1 VRNSAEVVIIGGG
14 VNGVA
19 IAYELA
25 KRGCADV
32 VVIERDY
39 LGSGATGRCG
49 AGVRQQWGTE
59 MNLRMSIASVKKFE
73 TMNEDLAYAGDIE
86 FKQGGYLLLAYTDA
100 GWDQFKKN
108 VSLQQSFG
116 LAVRSCTPAEAKQ
129 IVPHLNTEGLL
140 GATFNQTDGHC
151 NPFHVTDAYAQAA
164 RRLGVE
170 IYTHTEVVGI
180 RREGSGRGGIVGVD
194 TTKGSIATPV
204 VVNAAGGW
212 SKPVAGMVGLD
223 IPTYSERHQ
232 ILVTEPI
239 APMQGPMVMS
249 FHHHLYCQQTPH
261 GSFIMGLGDSSE
273 QSGYSSRSTWQFVEE
288 MAEKITW
295 LLPPLKGVRIVRQW
309 AGLYNMTP
317 DRTPILGPVP
327 AVPGYFM
334 AVGFSGHGFM
344 LAPMTG
350 VLLAESILG
359 QPATIPIEKMDL
371 GRFARGE
378 FFIEPSV
385 V

>member
-1 VRNSAEVVIIGGG
+1 MRKQAEVVVIGGG

-25 KRGCADV
+25 KRGCTDV
-32 VVIERDY
+32 VVLEKEY
-39 LGSGATGRCG
+39 LASGATGRCG

-59 MNLRMSIASVKKFE
+59 MNLRMSIESVKMFE
-73 TMNEDLAYAGDIE
+73 TMNEDLAYDGDIE
-86 FKQGGYLLLAYTDA
+86 FKQGGYLLLAYTDE

-108 VSLQQSFG
+108 VALQRQHG
-116 LAVRSCTPAEAKQ
+116 LDVRLCTPEQAKE

-151 NPFHVTDAYAQAA
+151 NPFLVTDAYAKAA

-170 IYTHTEVVGI
+170 INTYTEVTGI
-180 RREGSGRGGIVGVD
+180 DVKGGKVKGVQTD
-194 TTKGSIATPV
+194 KGYISCSA
-204 VVNAAGGW
+204 VVNAAGGHGAIIA
-212 SKPVAGMVGLD
+212 KMAGVD
-223 IPTYSERHQ
+223 IPVFPERHQ

-239 APMQGPMVMS
+239 APIQGPMVMS

-261 GSFIMGLGDSSE
+261 GSFIMGLGDPTEKPGLNIRAS
-273 QSGYSSRSTWQFVEE
+273 WQFLEE
-288 MAEKITW
+288 MAQKVTH
-295 LLPPLKGVRIVRQW
+295 LLPPLRDVRVVRQW
-309 AGLYNMTP
+309 AGLYDMTP
-317 DRTPILGPVP
+317 DRTPILGG
-327 AVPGYFM
+327 APGVDGYYM

-350 VLLAESILG
+350 VVMAEHILG
-359 QPATIPIEKMDL
+359 LPTSLPIEKIDL

-378 FFIEPSV
+378 LFYEPSV